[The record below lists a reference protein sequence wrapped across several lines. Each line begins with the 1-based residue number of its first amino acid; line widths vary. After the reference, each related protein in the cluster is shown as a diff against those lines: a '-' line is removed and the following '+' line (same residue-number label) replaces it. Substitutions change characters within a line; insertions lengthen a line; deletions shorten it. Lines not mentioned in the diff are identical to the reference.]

1 MKRYIEHIKTKEP
14 HHRRKHA
21 MQLSGAIVGVLFV
34 VWLGTFSM
42 RLGTPGESTE
52 ADPSASSGQT
62 ASAANATMLPSGA
75 AQLEVSTTSVYS
87 Y

>member
-1 MKRYIEHIKTKEP
+1 MRRYVDHIKSKEP
-14 HHRRKHA
+14 HERRKHA
-21 MQLSGAIVGVLFV
+21 VQLSGGIVALLFV

-42 RLGTPGESTE
+42 RLGTPAES
-52 ADPSASSGQT
+52 ADTDSSQT
-62 ASAANATMLPSGA
+62 ASAANSTMLPSGA

>member
-14 HHRRKHA
+14 HQRRKHA
-21 MQLSGAIVGVLFV
+21 MQMSGAIVGVLFV
-34 VWLGTFSM
+34 AWLATFST
-42 RLGTPGESTE
+42 RLGAPGTLAD
-52 ADPSASSGQT
+52 ADPSQT
-62 ASAANATMLPSGA
+62 ASAANATLLPAGA